1 MSDAPVAPPV
11 GSGIPPDI
19 GRVAGPLLLGYM
31 LNWCLQG
38 ALSLQ
43 VYLYY
48 LSFPKDPPT
57 SRILVFGV
65 FIFETVQTLLLT
77 ENAFSNFASGFGD
90 LRALDRIGLIWFTI
104 PIMSGIVAFVTQTFY
119 AYRIKILA
127 QNNIAPSFIMLF
139 AFVQLGGAIAT
150 GVKSKAAVVHS
161 RFVSRDSL
169 ITTGIWNGGSA
180 VCDIIIAA
188 CMTYYLSHRD
198 AGWGPTQ
205 KIVRKLTRLVIETGS
220 LTATVALVN
229 FALALLPGHPT
240 YYQTAVGVLGKLYSN
255 SMMAVFNSRIRLSHS
270 PDTYSNASS
279 HVSYRRRTS
288 LTESGTEIYPIDPTR
303 SQRQDDSM
311 IGVDK
316 PRDLV
321 PNA

>member
-1 MSDAPVAPPV
+1 MSDAPASPPV
-11 GSGIPPDI
+11 GPGIPPDI
-19 GRVAGPLLLGYM
+19 GRVAGPLASVATKRLKSVLMIVLAAWVYVK
-31 LNWCLQG
+31 LVPSRR
-38 ALSLQ
+38 ALSSN
-43 VYLYY
+43 LYY
-48 LSFPKDPPT
+48 LSFPKDPTT
-57 SRILVFGV
+57 SRVLVFGV

-127 QNNIAPSFIMLF
+127 QNNIAPAFIMLF

-161 RFVSRDSL
+161 RFVSRESL
-169 ITTGIWNGGSA
+169 ITTG
-180 VCDIIIAA
+180 
-188 CMTYYLSHRD
+188 LSHRD

-279 HVSYRRRTS
+279 HISYRRRTS
-288 LTESGTEIYPIDPTR
+288 LTELGSEIYPIDGTK
-303 SQRQDDSM
+303 SQRQDDSTL
-311 IGVDK
+311 GVDK